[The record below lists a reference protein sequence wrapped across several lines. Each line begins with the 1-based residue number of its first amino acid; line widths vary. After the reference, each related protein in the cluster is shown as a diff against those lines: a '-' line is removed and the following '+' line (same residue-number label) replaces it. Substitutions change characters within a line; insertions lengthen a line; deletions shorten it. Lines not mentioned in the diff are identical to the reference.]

1 MAYTSL
7 KVYISFRITFQ
18 KYSVIYLGIIFV
30 YEEDSLCIDT
40 CDGHQGMEKYQF
52 WLPHYTS

>member
-1 MAYTSL
+1 MPTQHMAYTSL

-52 WLPHYTS
+52 